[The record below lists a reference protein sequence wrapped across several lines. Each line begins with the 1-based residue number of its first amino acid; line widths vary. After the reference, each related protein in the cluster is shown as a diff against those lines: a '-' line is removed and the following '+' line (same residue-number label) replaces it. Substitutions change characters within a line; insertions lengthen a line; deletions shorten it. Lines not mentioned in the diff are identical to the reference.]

1 VTTATLTSMKRLDK
15 VAAKNHPSVSGV
27 KKGHVGGDVETEDT
41 GEEGEAFVKFVNKA
55 KVRHRDRHTF
65 RGMYSLAFLVLQTA
79 EEAEEEEKEHEEK
92 VRAPQRSF

>member
-1 VTTATLTSMKRLDK
+1 MKRLDK

-55 KVRHRDRHTF
+55 KVRHRNGHAF
-65 RGMYSLAFLVLQTA
+65 RCRYSSFWFCSLQ
-79 EEAEEEEKEHEEK
+79 KK
-92 VRAPQRSF
+92 PRKKKKSMKRR